1 MRQPQGRPRR
11 RGLKLAGTF
20 LFVVP
25 ATAAAQSSTIVVAP
39 SIIAPNYDR
48 VFPGVEESIEAG
60 ADIARAR
67 SAAAVWYNPAGIV
80 LTRRTQLNA
89 SSQGYELT
97 LIGGTGIREVG
108 TEVSSFRTLP
118 SFVGLVLGEEVLPW
132 RNLRLGFAVV
142 NPISWDQSLDVS
154 VAQTPGER
162 VTYIAQSN
170 FQNFQAIAA
179 LGWAV
184 SPAFRLGF
192 AVVFPHTTANGQV
205 QLSTEATTASSTA
218 STSRSE
224 SFSGYVQYVL
234 AEASLQWDPLAWLSL
249 GLVFKTPGLRVFGGG
264 SLTYQSLGTEQ
275 GTIGS
280 QSTQIFLRDNDAS
293 FNYRMPLELGAGV
306 AVRVDRVAVE
316 LDLRWHQA
324 SGTYLALGSAVPGR
338 VVTGVDGQPP
348 VVTATSFPD
357 LTWGTRGILN
367 GSIGGRYRLSELITL
382 HAGFY
387 LSLAPG
393 DDRSPILQQID
404 LYGLRAGVSF
414 SAETFKTQV
423 LSGSVGLGYEFGS
436 SSRALVTE
444 AGDAQNQ
451 TLNAQTI
458 SILFALSYQF

>member
-1 MRQPQGRPRR
+1 MRRPPRHRR
-11 RGLKLAGTF
+11 AQLAGA
-20 LFVVP
+20 LLSLLP
-25 ATAAAQSSTIVVAP
+25 AAAAAQSSSIVIVP

-48 VFPGVEESIEAG
+48 IFPGVEESIEAG

-80 LTRRTQLNA
+80 LTTRTQLNA

-97 LIGGTGIREVG
+97 LIGGTGIREAG
-108 TEVSSFRTLP
+108 TELSSFRTLP
-118 SFVGLVLGEEVLPW
+118 SFIGLVFGEEVLPW

-154 VAQTPGER
+154 VTPNPGGR
-162 VTYIAQSN
+162 VTYLAQGN
-170 FQNFQAIAA
+170 FQNFQGIVA

-184 SPAFRLGF
+184 SPVFRLGF
-192 AVVFPHTTANGQV
+192 GIVFPHTTASGLV
-205 QLSTEATTASSTA
+205 QYSTEATSTTSTA
-218 STSRSE
+218 STNRSE
-224 SFSGYVQYVL
+224 SFSGNVQHVL
-234 AEASLQWDPLAWLSL
+234 AEASLQWDPLRWLSL
-249 GLVFKTPGLRVFGGG
+249 GLVFKTPGLRIFGGG
-264 SLTYQSLGTEQ
+264 STTYQALSTQQ
-275 GTIGS
+275 GSIGS
-280 QSTQIFLRDNDAS
+280 QSTQVFLRDTDAS
-293 FNYRMPLELGAGV
+293 FDYRMPLELSGGL
-306 AVRVDRVAVE
+306 AVRVDRAAIE

-324 SGTYLALGSAVPGR
+324 SGTYLALGSSVPGR

-348 VVTATSFPD
+348 VVTATSFPN
-357 LTWGTRGILN
+357 LNWGTRGILN
-367 GSIGGRYRLSELITL
+367 GSIGGRYRLSELVTF

-393 DDRSPILQQID
+393 DARSPILQQID

-444 AGDAQNQ
+444 AGDAANQ

-458 SILFALSYQF
+458 SILFAISYQF